1 MNAKMIQIAGAANM
15 DENSNLDELADAARL
30 EPGDAK
36 KAWRL
41 LAASIE
47 GSDLPEWAKEHF
59 QRSAREIEAFDPQT
73 GDQAKLA
80 HDLGFYKEIEVRPGG
95 NYDLDHV
102 FDWFTDRMMKDVE
115 EGKKIN
121 ISRTAREYLEENRM
135 PNSAPGGLR
144 KAYETVRERHAHRM
158 ETGMRLERLL
168 AERGV

>member
-1 MNAKMIQIAGAANM
+1 M

-59 QRSAREIEAFDPQT
+59 QRSARKIEAFDPQT

-80 HDLGFYKEIEVRPGG
+80 HDLGFYKEAEDQPGWG
-95 NYDLDHV
+95 YDLDHI
-102 FDWFTDRMMKDVE
+102 FDWFTDRMMKDLE
-115 EGKKIN
+115 EGKKIS
-121 ISRTAREYLEENRM
+121 ISRTANEYLDENRM

-144 KAYETVRERHAHRM
+144 KAYEKARTRHKQQM
-158 ETGMRLERLL
+158 EAGAKLERLM

>member
-1 MNAKMIQIAGAANM
+1 MEK
-15 DENSNLDELADAARL
+15 NSNLDEIADAARL

-47 GSDLPEWAKEHF
+47 RTDLPDWVKSYV
-59 QRSAREIEAFDPQT
+59 QKSAAVVADYDMDN
-73 GDQAKLA
+73 GDQATLA
-80 HDLGFYKEIEVRPGG
+80 RMLGFYREPVERPGG
-95 NYDLDHV
+95 NYDLDHI

-115 EGKKIN
+115 GGKKIN

-135 PNSAPGGLR
+135 PNSAPGGLK
-144 KAYETVRERHAHRM
+144 KAYEKARKRHADRM
-158 ETGMRLERLL
+158 VAGLKLEQLL